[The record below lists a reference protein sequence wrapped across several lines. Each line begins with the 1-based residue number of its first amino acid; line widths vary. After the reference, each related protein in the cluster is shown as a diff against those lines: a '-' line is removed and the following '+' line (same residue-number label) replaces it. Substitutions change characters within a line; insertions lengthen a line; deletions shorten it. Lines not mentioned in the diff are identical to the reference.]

1 MQAMSNCKFCTVGVL
16 KQAFCFEKL
25 RKKKLMLLIC
35 NELLLSLQS
44 SRESSKPLQSEVVSA
59 SSSKFLVAISK
70 ALDIHSYDFSKEE
83 IRVMLIMHNIMH
95 D

>member
-1 MQAMSNCKFCTVGVL
+1 
-16 KQAFCFEKL
+16 
-25 RKKKLMLLIC
+25 
-35 NELLLSLQS
+35 LQS

-59 SSSKFLVAISK
+59 SSSKFLVAISE
-70 ALDIHSYDFSKEE
+70 ALDIHSYDSSKEE

>member
-1 MQAMSNCKFCTVGVL
+1 
-16 KQAFCFEKL
+16 
-25 RKKKLMLLIC
+25 
-35 NELLLSLQS
+35 LQS